1 MLRQFLAED
10 INELVNMRISE
21 QTELYDTP
29 VPEGFARDVRE
40 YFLRALTNEDVL
52 CFVALSDT
60 GDIAATCTL
69 TIEHQPPQ
77 LVDNGIYAYL
87 CNAYT
92 KPEYRRRGIQRL
104 LTEYALAEIRRHGV
118 CAVYFDSNMDG
129 EIAMAKK
136 LGFVQRTDY
145 YSIYFE

>member
-1 MLRQFLAED
+1 MIRQFLAED
-10 INELVNMRISE
+10 IDELVNMRISE
-21 QTELYDTP
+21 QTEIYDSP
-29 VPEGFARDVRE
+29 VPEDFVRDVRE

-52 CFVALSDT
+52 CFVALSDA

-77 LVDNGIYAYL
+77 LGDNGIYAYL

-92 KPEYRRRGIQRL
+92 KPLYRRRGIQQK
-104 LTEYALAEIRRHGV
+104 LTEYALDEVRKLGV
-118 CAVYFDSNMDG
+118 CAVYFDSHMDG
-129 EIAMAKK
+129 ETAMAKK